1 MEHCNIK
8 TIEETVRP
16 TEEIISFFVQNNAV
30 KFIFFNEKYSLISTD
45 KTVRDIHKL
54 KSKYRGNTYVRIPL
68 TIVCGEEDK
77 YPNGIIISS
86 DEDNADGF
94 VLISKRDIWGL
105 YSETK
110 YKDKKFREDFCTNL
124 CLQRLGELN
133 RILNGEMVTVVR
145 ETCQIVEVRIN

>member
-8 TIEETVRP
+8 TIEETARP

-30 KFIFFNEKYSLISTD
+30 KFIFFNEKYSLISAD

-68 TIVCGEEDK
+68 TIVCNEEDK
-77 YPNGIIISS
+77 YPNGIIIST

-94 VLISKRDIWGL
+94 VLISKRDIWEL

-124 CLQRLGELN
+124 CLQRLEELN

-145 ETCQIVEVRIN
+145 ATNQIVEVRIN